1 MLIQNTHADYKELNM
16 EKEVELEERPQRK
29 NSNP

>member
-1 MLIQNTHADYKELNM
+1 MLIQNTHADYRELSM
-16 EKEVELEERPQRK
+16 EKELELEERPQRK